1 MATHGSLSEYNPSTT
16 SWRSYVDQLN
26 YYFVANDITADK
38 KKVAILLSACGP
50 ATFKTIESVVD
61 AAKLKDIKYADLVK
75 ALSVHYDPVPSSIV
89 QRYKFYNRSR
99 EEGESIADF
108 VASLREIAKYCDYK
122 DTLNMM
128 LRDRLVCGVNHQGIQ
143 KRLLSEKE
151 LTYEKALEIA
161 LSIEAAEKDVKHF
174 MKPMATA
181 TVMYQKKAGNRY
193 PSEQTMHT

>member
-1 MATHGSLSEYNPSTT
+1 MATHGSLSEFNSATT

-26 YYFVANDITADK
+26 YYFVANDITTDK

-61 AAKLKDIKYADLVK
+61 AETLKDSSYADLVK
-75 ALSVHYDPVPSSIV
+75 RLSEHYDPVPSSIV
-89 QRYKFYNRSR
+89 QRYKFYTRSR

-128 LRDRLVCGVNHQGIQ
+128 LRYCLVYVTRPAKINHV
-143 KRLLSEKE
+143 SANY
-151 LTYEKALEIA
+151 T
-161 LSIEAAEKDVKHF
+161 
-174 MKPMATA
+174 
-181 TVMYQKKAGNRY
+181 
-193 PSEQTMHT
+193 